1 MPDGGTGAF
10 ASDGYYLPDCES
22 QPVDPTTGEATCTTS
37 TDFVA
42 AALYEIDAVYSGDD
56 SYQASQGTSASLL
69 MVSPGPTTVTVDT
82 PIPDAASV
90 GQLVTLTR
98 PNHQPDLQRRYG
110 SGLEDNGQAIAG
122 CNGQTVDETDG
133 DATCTT
139 ALPTAGNDVIDA
151 AYSGDTDY
159 LAARRG
165 HGAGR
170 THR

>member
-1 MPDGGTGAF
+1 MSVTIGVPDDATVGSPVTLTATVDPVPDGGTVAF

-42 AALYEIDAVYSGDD
+42 ASMYEIDAVYSGDD

-90 GQLVTLTR
+90 GQLVTLTATVN
-98 PNHQPDLQRRYG
+98 PVPDG
-110 SGLEDNGQAIAG
+110 GTVEFESNGQAIAG
-122 CNGQTVDETDG
+122 CDAQIVDETDG
-133 DATCTT
+133 DA
-139 ALPTAGNDVIDA
+139 LP
-151 AYSGDTDY
+151 
-159 LAARRG
+159 ARRPSRLR
-165 HGAGR
+165 A
-170 THR
+170 TT